1 MIKLFTFCLFF
12 TAATQAATIV
22 KSETNTLEIKTKDND
37 VEVQLPTVAQQALE
51 KWNPNFKI
59 FNQTDYSKSVLELF
73 KDLGDNQV
81 PMAFIDD
88 LDGNDKKDIVLLGG
102 DQKKQY
108 VVAILQKDKK
118 WTLIKVSE
126 WAINNIKESVIP
138 TGLANVSGTALTE
151 TGIPFYVLKAIGEH
165 GDKLKAK
172 KKTGIQIENF
182 MGSAEVFEINNNNK
196 AIKFTL

>member
-1 MIKLFTFCLFF
+1 MIKLFTFCLLL
-12 TAATQAATIV
+12 TALSQAATIV

-37 VEVQLPTVAQQALE
+37 VEVQLPTVALLALE
-51 KWNPNFKI
+51 KWNPNFKL
-59 FNQTDYSKSVLELF
+59 FNKTDYSKSVLELF

-88 LDGNDKKDIVLLGG
+88 LDGNDKKDIVLLGN
-102 DQKKQY
+102 DLKKQY
-108 VVAILQKDKK
+108 VVAILQKDQK

-126 WAINNIKESVIP
+126 WSIANIKESIVP
-138 TGLANVSGTALTE
+138 TGLAAVSGTAQTE

-165 GDKLKAK
+165 AEKLKEK
-172 KKTGIQIENF
+172 KKAGIQIENF

-196 AIKFTL
+196 AIRFTL